1 MEWRTG
7 KQCRERYINQ
17 LDPNIKK
24 TPWTAEEDAVIVRL
38 HEQLGKK
45 WSKFMDYLPGR
56 SDNAIK
62 NRWHV
67 ISKDNCVDQSQSCY
81 QAFQQVQ
88 RTNATKN
95 EAKTKLAISHQ
106 KAHRKNSAAKRSNE
120 SIREVHE
127 PAMPTVKEE
136 TLDSLCGELMVLE
149 GDCMDFDICS
159 FSEENEMDD
168 EDEEGSSSTV
178 SPRTTND
185 LNDSAGEES
194 YAQALEYTY
203 SKSSSEGMCSR
214 ESPVDPAMMAEN
226 TAVAARM
233 QLPALQTMSA
243 ALPVTPSESSNA
255 GSQCQSSPTAVCAV
269 ASPRSKLNS
278 PKTTL
283 NIQTNN
289 SLYDFDC
296 CFPQGPTDGAAQAS
310 GSAVAGID
318 TSAVGLQS
326 RSDDSVRIL
335 QEAVCWQYDPNEDLA
350 QALEFLMS
358 ATASPA
364 GTASVGNAFSSGSGS
379 FRAPRSHQGSLSA
392 AGNRS
397 PNSSLFNLLDNG
409 SPNTSQRMRP
419 FSGNLA
425 STASLLAR
433 ASSNASTSN
442 SRLNCDPEFA
452 AATSAPSATAYN
464 SRPLPAQPPSQT
476 APAPAAAQQRFSGGL
491 SSGIGMP
498 EHSPMNHTHFS
509 PACPNSKRPRGKNP
523 CHFNW

>member
-1 MEWRTG
+1 
-7 KQCRERYINQ
+7 
-17 LDPNIKK
+17 
-24 TPWTAEEDAVIVRL
+24 
-38 HEQLGKK
+38 
-45 WSKFMDYLPGR
+45 MDYLPGR

-88 RTNATKN
+88 RANATKN
-95 EAKTKLAISHQ
+95 DSKIKATASHQ
-106 KAHRKNSAAKRSNE
+106 KAHRKNPASKKSNE
-120 SIREVHE
+120 SMRDTHE
-127 PAMPTVKEE
+127 PSMPTVKEE
-136 TLDSLCGELMVLE
+136 PLDPLCGGELMALE

-159 FSEENEMDD
+159 FSEENELG
-168 EDEEGSSSTV
+168 DEEDGSSTSF

-194 YAQALEYTY
+194 VTQALEYTY

-214 ESPVDPAMMAEN
+214 DSPVDAALVSEN
-226 TAVAARM
+226 TMMAARM
-233 QLPALQTMSA
+233 QLPALQTTSA
-243 ALPVTPSESSNA
+243 ALPVTPSDSSNA

-278 PKTTL
+278 PKTNL

-296 CFPQGPTDGAAQAS
+296 CFPQGAEGGAQAS
-310 GSAVAGID
+310 GSAGTGAPGLD
-318 TSAVGLQS
+318 TSVVGLQS

-364 GTASVGNAFSSGSGS
+364 GTSTGNYAFASGSGS
-379 FRAPRSHQGSLSA
+379 QHSSFRGPRGSLPG

-397 PNSSLFNLLDNG
+397 PNSSLFNLLDSG

-419 FSGNLA
+419 YSGNVA

-433 ASSNASTSN
+433 ASSNTSN
-442 SRLNCDPEFA
+442 SRLNCDPEFSSA
-452 AATSAPSATAYN
+452 SAPSAAAYA
-464 SRPLPAQPPSQT
+464 SRPLPPQPPQA
-476 APAPAAAQQRFSGGL
+476 APAQTQQRFSGGL
-491 SSGIGMP
+491 STGIGMP